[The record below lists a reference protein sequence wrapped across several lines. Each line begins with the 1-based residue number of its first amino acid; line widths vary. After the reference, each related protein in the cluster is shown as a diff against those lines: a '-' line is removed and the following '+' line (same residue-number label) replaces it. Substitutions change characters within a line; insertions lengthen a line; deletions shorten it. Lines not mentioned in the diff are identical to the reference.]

1 MHTER
6 AQHEHGRQPL
16 LHDALVVLEAPT
28 QAWSDAS
35 GDMGAAPIEGVFH
48 GDWRYLSALRLTI
61 AGETVEGTGTGTATA
76 GAASSASFH
85 GIARS
90 IDDATPDPRVLV
102 ERRREV
108 TAGRLVERVLVRN
121 GLDASVVAPV
131 RLSLDVSIAELSSVK
146 AGLPAPATIRW
157 QECADGLEA
166 GDGTRALRLAAPA
179 GALRR
184 DGDSVH
190 VEWSLEVPPGE
201 TRGALLELTLHD
213 ATAVVGPAAGRRLG
227 ALAPSGDA
235 ALDRWAARALGDLE
249 ALLLDAG
256 QGPFAAAGAPWFMT
270 LFGRDTLITARL
282 LLPLSLDVA
291 LGTLRT
297 LAARQGVA
305 IDPATAEQP
314 GKILHEIRQGAF
326 TMPGEGIVLPPVYY
340 GTIDATPL
348 WIVLL
353 HEAWRHGLPLAAV
366 RELRPALEAALAWM
380 RDHGSPGGSG
390 FLQYIDETG
399 TGLANQGWKDS
410 GDSIRFSDGSVAEGP
425 IALCEVQA
433 QACQAASAGAE
444 LLEALGGDGAEWR
457 TWADAMRERF
467 RAAFWVE
474 RGGERYPAIALDGSG
489 RPVDA
494 KSSNMGQLLGTS
506 LLSPDEEAHV
516 ARMLV
521 DERFASGW
529 GVRTMAS
536 DEGGYWPLSYHC
548 GSVWPHDTG
557 IVIEGMLRAGLDE
570 EARVL
575 SAQLVRA
582 ADAFD
587 GRLPELFAGFSAAEA
602 STPVAYPAS
611 CRPQAWSAAAVV
623 PVHRALAEPAAPS
636 H

>member
-1 MHTER
+1 MHPEPPH
-6 AQHEHGRQPL
+6 QEHGRQPL

-28 QAWSDAS
+28 QAWSDVS
-35 GDMGAAPIEGVFH
+35 GEMGGEPIDGVFH
-48 GDWRYLSALRLTI
+48 GDWRYVSGLRLTI
-61 AGETVEGTGTGTATA
+61 AGETVEATGTAATA
-76 GAASSASFH
+76 SAASFH
-85 GIARS
+85 GVTRS

-108 TAGRLVERVLVRN
+108 SAGRLVERVLVRN

-131 RLSLDVSIAELSSVK
+131 RLSLDASFAELSSVK
-146 AGLPAPATIRW
+146 AGLPAPVALSWRETARGLA
-157 QECADGLEA
+157 AD
-166 GDGTRALRLAAPA
+166 DGTRSLEVSAPGAAA
-179 GALRR
+179 IER

-190 VEWSLEVPPGE
+190 AEWRLEVPPGQ
-201 TRGALLELTLHD
+201 TLGVLLELAVAD
-213 ATAVVGPAAGRRLG
+213 PTAVVGPASRRSLG
-227 ALAPSGDA
+227 ALSPSGDA
-235 ALDRWAARALGDLE
+235 ALDRWAARAVGDLE
-249 ALLLDAG
+249 ALLLDTG

-291 LGTLRT
+291 VGTLRT
-297 LAARQGVA
+297 LAARQGVS

-314 GKILHEIRQGAF
+314 GKILHEIRQATF

-348 WIVLL
+348 WVILL
-353 HEAWRHGLPLAAV
+353 HEAWRAGLPLAAV
-366 RELRPALEAALAWM
+366 RELQPALEAALAWM
-380 RDHGSPGGSG
+380 RDHGSPGDSG

-410 GDSIRFSDGSVAEGP
+410 GDSIRFRDGSIAEGP

-433 QACQAASAGAE
+433 QACQAAAAGAE
-444 LLEALGGDGAEWR
+444 LLEALGGDGDEWR
-457 TWADAMRERF
+457 AWAEAMRARF
-467 RAAFWVE
+467 RATFWVE
-474 RGGERYPAIALDGSG
+474 RGGEHYPAIALDGTG
-489 RPVDA
+489 TPVDA
-494 KSSNMGQLLGTS
+494 KSSNMGQLLGTT
-506 LLSPDEEAHV
+506 LLSPAEEAHV
-516 ARMLV
+516 ARLLV

-529 GVRTMAS
+529 GLRTMAS

-557 IVIEGMLRAGLDE
+557 VVIEGMLRAGLDD

-582 ADAFD
+582 ADAFG
-587 GRLPELFAGFSAAEA
+587 GRLPELFAGFAAAEA

-623 PVHRALAEPAAPS
+623 PVHRALAKA
-636 H
+636 